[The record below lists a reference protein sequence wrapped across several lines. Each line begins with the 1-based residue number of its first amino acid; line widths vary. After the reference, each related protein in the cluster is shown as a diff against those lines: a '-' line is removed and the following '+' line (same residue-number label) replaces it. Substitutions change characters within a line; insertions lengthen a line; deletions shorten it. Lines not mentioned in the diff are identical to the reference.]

1 MKSKSIEDKSL
12 DLVDKLMENH
22 ALIFRHLFS
31 LLKEDWI
38 IINYN

>member
-1 MKSKSIEDKSL
+1 
-12 DLVDKLMENH
+12 MENH

-38 IINYN
+38 IINYNWTN